1 MDAQGRRLSGWVRR
15 TLTRMTAKEQLR
27 NRIDHLSED
36 EAREALGLLE
46 ARLGHD
52 PVRSFFHDAP
62 LDDEP
67 VTADEDAAVAEARD
81 ELERGQTVSLEQARR
96 ELAG

>member
-1 MDAQGRRLSGWVRR
+1 M
-15 TLTRMTAKEQLR
+15 RMTAKEQLH
-27 NRIDHLSED
+27 NRVEHLSED
-36 EAREALGLLE
+36 EAREALSLLE

-52 PVRSFFHDAP
+52 PVRSFFDHAP

-67 VTADEDAAVAEARD
+67 VSADEDAAVAEARG
-81 ELERGQTVSLEQARR
+81 EVERGETISLEEARR